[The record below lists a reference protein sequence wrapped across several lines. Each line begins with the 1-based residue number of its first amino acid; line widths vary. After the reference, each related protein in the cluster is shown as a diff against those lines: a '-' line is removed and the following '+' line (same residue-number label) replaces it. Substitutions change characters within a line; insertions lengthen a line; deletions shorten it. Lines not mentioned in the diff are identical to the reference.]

1 MGKLYPGTVV
11 QILTFDFDFGTRSSK
26 FNYIFTYHIGE
37 YFMVFKL
44 K

>member
-1 MGKLYPGTVV
+1 MGKLYPGTD
-11 QILTFDFDFGTRSSK
+11 FDFDFGTRSSK